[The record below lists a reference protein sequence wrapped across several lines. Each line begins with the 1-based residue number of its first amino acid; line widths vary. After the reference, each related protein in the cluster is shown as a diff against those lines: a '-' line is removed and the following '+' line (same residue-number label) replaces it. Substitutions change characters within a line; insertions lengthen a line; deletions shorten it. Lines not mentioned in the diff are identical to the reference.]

1 MEDGRG
7 VKRNGKGVVNFIGQQ
22 ISNEIQVTGRN
33 EDPFNV

>member
-7 VKRNGKGVVNFIGQQ
+7 VKRNGKGVANFIRQQ